1 MLESDVKVSVHIL
14 NQYQC
19 MNSLSPRSIH
29 LQSHPLVTVLMEMF
43 VWWEAQTS
51 MKVEWRCASTTS
63 GEQYVMTPGT
73 PLMLLLSADNWDM
86 YTMKVSLVSNDAV
99 AECALLTNSNPLA
112 FTDAFF
118 GAGTGPIFLDDV
130 QCSSSSSQLLECF
143 SSPILTH
150 NCQHFEDAGVGCEG
164 KFSAM
169 CGNSI
174 TQAADVLSLVLAENV
189 AT

>member
-1 MLESDVKVSVHIL
+1 
-14 NQYQC
+14 
-19 MNSLSPRSIH
+19 
-29 LQSHPLVTVLMEMF
+29 
-43 VWWEAQTS
+43 

-86 YTMKVSLVSNDAV
+86 HTMKVSLVSNDGV
-99 AECALLTNSNPLA
+99 AECALLTNSNPPA

-130 QCSSSSSQLLECF
+130 QCSSSSSQLLECS

-174 TQAADVLSLVLAENV
+174 TQAADVLSLAFTENV